1 MTRTLF
7 TLIAALALFAAACSS
22 DSGSDTTVPP
32 DTTTTSV
39 AETTTTSTDVPETTS
54 TTEAVDDGFPV
65 TVEAPNGSV
74 TIEARPQNIV
84 SLSPTSTEVL
94 FAIGAGDQVT
104 AVDSLSNYPASAP
117 TTDLSAFTPN
127 LEAIVAYD
135 PDLVFI
141 SFDPNGDL
149 IPGLETLG
157 IPVILHGTAFTVSDA
172 FSQWEQTGAAT
183 GHIAE
188 VAALVAET
196 QADLDGLA
204 AEVPES
210 AADMTYYYELDNT
223 LYSATSSTFI
233 GELLSPTTITNIADD
248 NDPDGW
254 GYPQLSA
261 EVIIGADPT
270 MILLA
275 DTKCCGQTAETVAE
289 RPGWD
294 VMSAVA
300 QGNIVELDDD
310 IASRWGPRIV
320 ELVEDVVKAILQVEL
335 QNA

>member
-1 MTRTLF
+1 MIRKLL
-7 TLIAALALFAAACSS
+7 TLIAALALLAAACSS
-22 DSGSDTTVPP
+22 DSGSDVTHPTL
-32 DTTTTSV
+32 TTTS
-39 AETTTTSTDVPETTS
+39 STAPVT
-54 TTEAVDDGFPV
+54 TTEAPESSTTTEPADDAFPV
-65 TVEAPNGSV
+65 TIDAPNGSI
-74 TIEARPQNIV
+74 TIEARPEKIV
-84 SLSPTSTEVL
+84 SLSPTATEVL
-94 FAIGAGDQVT
+94 FAIGAGFQVA
-104 AVDSLSNYPASAP
+104 AVDSLSNFPASAP
-117 TTDLSAFTPN
+117 ITDLSAFTPN
-127 LEAIVAYD
+127 LEAIAAYD

-141 SFDPNGDL
+141 SFDPNGDI

-157 IPVILHGTAFTVSDA
+157 IPVILHGTALTVEDA
-172 FSQWEQTGAAT
+172 FAQWEQTGVAT
-183 GHIAE
+183 GTAE
-188 VAALVAET
+188 EASALVAET
-196 QADLDGLA
+196 RTELDELA
-204 AEVPES
+204 GEVPES

-270 MILLA
+270 LILLA
-275 DTKCCGQTAETVAE
+275 DTKCCGQTAETVSQ

-294 VMSAVA
+294 SMSAVG
-300 QGNIVELDDD
+300 QRNIVELDDD

>member
-1 MTRTLF
+1 M
-7 TLIAALALFAAACSS
+7 
-22 DSGSDTTVPP
+22 
-32 DTTTTSV
+32 
-39 AETTTTSTDVPETTS
+39 
-54 TTEAVDDGFPV
+54 
-65 TVEAPNGSV
+65 
-74 TIEARPQNIV
+74 
-84 SLSPTSTEVL
+84 
-94 FAIGAGDQVT
+94 
-104 AVDSLSNYPASAP
+104 
-117 TTDLSAFTPN
+117 SAFTPN
-127 LEAIVAYD
+127 LEAIAAYD

-141 SFDPNGDL
+141 SFDPNGDI

-157 IPVILHGTAFTVSDA
+157 IPVILHGTALTVEDA
-172 FSQWEQTGAAT
+172 FAQWEQTGVAT
-183 GHIAE
+183 GTAE
-188 VAALVAET
+188 EASALVAET
-196 QADLDGLA
+196 RTELDELA
-204 AEVPES
+204 GEVPES

-233 GELLSPTTITNIADD
+233 GELLSPTTIINIADD

-270 MILLA
+270 LILLA
-275 DTKCCGQTAETVAE
+275 DTKCCGQTAETVSQ

-294 VMSAVA
+294 SMSAVS
-300 QGNIVELDDD
+300 QRNIVELDDD